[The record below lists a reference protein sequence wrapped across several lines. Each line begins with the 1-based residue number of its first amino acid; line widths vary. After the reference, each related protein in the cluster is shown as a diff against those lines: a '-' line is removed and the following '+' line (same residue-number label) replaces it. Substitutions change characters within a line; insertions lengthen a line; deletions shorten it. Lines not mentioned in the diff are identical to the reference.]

1 MLFQAFSDAVPLKYH
16 RLLVCSVI
24 MYLSYYGLNEQPFS
38 ISPDPRFLYL
48 SEAHR
53 EGLANLTYGVAQ
65 RKGFVVITG
74 EVGTG
79 KTTLIHAL
87 LADVP
92 QEVRVAFISNP
103 TLTKE
108 EFFYLLADA
117 YKLGAIEHKAHF
129 LVKFTQFLE
138 KAYSSDENVVLIV
151 DEAHSLT
158 HELLEEIRL
167 LSNLETA
174 GHKLVN
180 IILVGQPE
188 LDEKLSGPEMRPL
201 TQRITLRYHLSS
213 MTLEETAK
221 YIETRLLR
229 SGARDLGIFTE
240 SAIQSLYEY
249 TRGIPRLTNVL
260 ADHALLT
267 GYVKDLKQIDNRVIE
282 ECAGELRLSGSKD
295 EKDAE
300 TVTISPYRR
309 YSRLIR
315 AVMIIVILF
324 LVVSLGLLVLWWDVQ
339 MSSGILT
346 SSTDNI
352 FNKDNPVAAHELIA
366 NDVE

>member
-1 MLFQAFSDAVPLKYH
+1 
-16 RLLVCSVI
+16 

-48 SEAHR
+48 SEVHR

-92 QEVRVAFISNP
+92 QKVRVAFISNP
-103 TLTKE
+103 TLTRE
-108 EFFYLLADA
+108 EFFFLLADA
-117 YKLGAIEHKAHF
+117 YKLGVIEHKGHF

-138 KAYSSDENVVLIV
+138 KAYSNDENVVLIV
-151 DEAHSLT
+151 DEAHSLSQ
-158 HELLEEIRL
+158 ELLEEIRL

-188 LDEKLSGPEMRPL
+188 LDEKLSGPELRPL
-201 TQRITLRYHLSS
+201 TQRITLRHRMSS
-213 MTLEETAK
+213 MTLDETTK

-229 SGARDLGIFTE
+229 SGAKDLGIFTD
-240 SAIQSLYEY
+240 SAIRSLYEY
-249 TRGIPRLTNVL
+249 SRGIPRLINIL
-260 ADHALLT
+260 AEHALLT
-267 GYVKDLKQIDNRVIE
+267 GYVRELKRIDDRVIE
-282 ECAGELRLSGSKD
+282 ECASEFRLSGSKD
-295 EKDAE
+295 DKDKE
-300 TVTISPYRR
+300 SVTIP
-309 YSRLIR
+309 RLIR
-315 AVMIIVILF
+315 TVIVIVILF
-324 LVVSLGLLVLWWDVQ
+324 IVVSLGLLVL
-339 MSSGILT
+339 G
-346 SSTDNI
+346 
-352 FNKDNPVAAHELIA
+352 
-366 NDVE
+366 

>member
-1 MLFQAFSDAVPLKYH
+1 
-16 RLLVCSVI
+16 
-24 MYLSYYGLNEQPFS
+24 MYLNYYGLNEQPFS

-48 SEAHR
+48 SEVHR

-92 QEVRVAFISNP
+92 QKVRVAFISNP
-103 TLTKE
+103 TLTRE
-108 EFFYLLADA
+108 EFFFLLADA
-117 YKLGAIEHKAHF
+117 YKLGVIEHKAHF
-129 LVKFTQFLE
+129 LVQFTQFLE
-138 KAYSSDENVVLIV
+138 KAYSNEENVVLIV
-151 DEAHSLT
+151 DEAHSLS

-188 LDEKLSGPEMRPL
+188 LDEKLSSPELRPL
-201 TQRITLRYHLSS
+201 TQRITLRYHLFS
-213 MTLEETAK
+213 MTLDETTK

-229 SGARDLGIFTE
+229 SGAKDLGIFTD
-240 SAIQSLYEY
+240 SARRSLYEY
-249 TRGIPRLTNVL
+249 TRGIPRLINIL

-267 GYVKDLKQIDNRVIE
+267 GYVKELKRIDNRVIE
-282 ECAGELRLSGSKD
+282 ECAAELRLPGSND
-295 EKDAE
+295 EKDIKNI
-300 TVTISPYRR
+300 TNIFYHR
-309 YSRLIR
+309 YSRLIK
-315 AVMIIVILF
+315 AAMIMIILF
-324 LVVSLGLLVLWWDVQ
+324 IVVSLGLLVLWWDVL
-339 MSSGILT
+339 MNDGILT
-346 SSTDNI
+346 SSIYDSFDKIIQWPHMN
-352 FNKDNPVAAHELIA
+352 
-366 NDVE
+366 

>member
-16 RLLVCSVI
+16 RLPVCSVI

-92 QEVRVAFISNP
+92 QKVRVAFISNP
-103 TLTKE
+103 TLTRE

-174 GHKLVN
+174 CHKLVN

-229 SGARDLGIFTE
+229 SGAQDLGIFTE

-249 TRGIPRLTNVL
+249 TRGIPRLTNIL

-300 TVTISPYRR
+300 SVTIPPYRR
-309 YSRLIR
+309 YSRLIK
-315 AVMIIVILF
+315 AVMII
-324 LVVSLGLLVLWWDVQ
+324 VVSLGLLVLWWGVLVDD
-339 MSSGILT
+339 GILT
-346 SSTDNI
+346 SSSDNF

>member
-1 MLFQAFSDAVPLKYH
+1 
-16 RLLVCSVI
+16 

-87 LADVP
+87 LADIP
-92 QEVRVAFISNP
+92 QKVRVAFISNP
-103 TLTKE
+103 TLTRE
-108 EFFYLLADA
+108 EFFFLLADA
-117 YKLGAIEHKAHF
+117 YKLGAVEHKAHF

-151 DEAHSLT
+151 DEAHSLS

-167 LSNLETA
+167 LSNLETLS
-174 GHKLVN
+174 HKLVN

-188 LDEKLSGPEMRPL
+188 LDEKLSSPELRPL
-201 TQRITLRYHLSS
+201 TQRIALRYHLPS
-213 MTLEETAK
+213 MTLDETAK

-229 SGARDLGIFTE
+229 SGAKDLGIFTE
-240 SAIQSLYEY
+240 SAVQNLYEY
-249 TRGIPRLTNVL
+249 TRGIPRLINVL

-267 GYVKDLKQIDNRVIE
+267 GYVRELKRIDNRVVD
-282 ECAGELRLSGSKD
+282 ECAAELRLSGSKD
-295 EKDAE
+295 EKDTE
-300 TVTISPYRR
+300 SIPITPYHR
-309 YSRLIR
+309 YSQLIK
-315 AVMIIVILF
+315 AAMIIIILF
-324 LVVSLGLLVLWWDVQ
+324 IVVSLGLLVLWWSVLMND
-339 MSSGILT
+339 GILT
-346 SSTDNI
+346 GSIYNSFD
-352 FNKDNPVAAHELIA
+352 KDNPVAAHELIT
-366 NDVE
+366 NEVE

>member
-1 MLFQAFSDAVPLKYH
+1 
-16 RLLVCSVI
+16 

-48 SEAHR
+48 SEIHR

-65 RKGFVVITG
+65 RKGFIIITG

-87 LADVP
+87 LANVP
-92 QEVRVAFISNP
+92 QKVRVAFISNP
-103 TLTKE
+103 TLTRE

-129 LVKFTQFLE
+129 LVRFTQFLE

-167 LSNLETA
+167 FSNLETA
-174 GHKLVN
+174 GHNLVN

-188 LDEKLSGPEMRPL
+188 LDEKLSSQEMRPL

-213 MTLEETAK
+213 MTLDETAK

-229 SGARDLGIFTE
+229 SGAKDPGIFTE
-240 SAIQSLYEY
+240 AAIQSLYEY
-249 TRGIPRLTNVL
+249 SRGIPRLTNVL

-282 ECAGELRLSGSKD
+282 ECAGEFRLSGNKD

-300 TVTISPYRR
+300 SVTIPPYRR
-309 YSRLIR
+309 YGRLIK
-315 AVMIIVILF
+315 AVMIIVM
-324 LVVSLGLLVLWWDVQ
+324 SLGLLFLWWGVLVND
-339 MSSGILT
+339 GNLT
-346 SSTDNI
+346 SSIDNV
-352 FNKDNPVAAHELIA
+352 FDKDNPVVAHELIA
-366 NDVE
+366 NDVEKK

>member
-1 MLFQAFSDAVPLKYH
+1 
-16 RLLVCSVI
+16 

-48 SEAHR
+48 SEVHR

-92 QEVRVAFISNP
+92 QKVRVAFMSNP
-103 TLTKE
+103 TLTRE
-108 EFFYLLADA
+108 EFFYFLADA

-129 LVKFTQFLE
+129 LVQFTQFLE
-138 KAYSSDENVVLIV
+138 KAYSGDENVVLIV
-151 DEAHSLT
+151 DEAHSLS

-174 GHKLVN
+174 SHKLVN

-188 LDEKLSGPEMRPL
+188 LDEKLSSPELRPL
-201 TQRITLRYHLSS
+201 TQRITLRYQLFS
-213 MTLEETAK
+213 MTLDETAK

-229 SGARDLGIFTE
+229 SGAKDLDIFTD
-240 SAIQSLYEY
+240 SAIRSLYEY
-249 TRGIPRLTNVL
+249 TRGIPRLINIL

-267 GYVKDLKQIDNRVIE
+267 GYVKEMKRIDNRVIE
-282 ECAGELRLSGSKD
+282 GCAAELRLSGSED
-295 EKDAE
+295 EKDTE
-300 TVTISPYRR
+300 SITITPYRR
-309 YSRLIR
+309 HSQLIK
-315 AVMIIVILF
+315 AVIIIAILF
-324 LVVSLGLLVLWWDVQ
+324 IVVSLGLLVLWWGVLIND
-339 MSSGILT
+339 GILA
-346 SSTDNI
+346 SSIYNS
-352 FNKDNPVAAHELIA
+352 FNKDNPVAAHELIK
-366 NDVE
+366 NYVE